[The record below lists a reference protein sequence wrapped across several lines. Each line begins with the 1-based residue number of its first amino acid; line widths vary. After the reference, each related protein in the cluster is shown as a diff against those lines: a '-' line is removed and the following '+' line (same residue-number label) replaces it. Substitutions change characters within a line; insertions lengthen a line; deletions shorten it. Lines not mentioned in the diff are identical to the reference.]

1 MPKATEVFTPTDV
14 PTFTYVERS
23 THKFE
28 ERLRA
33 AFSIPKMVISISG
46 PSKSGKTVLVNKVIE
61 KDNLIQVS
69 GASITTPESLWTK
82 VLAWMGSPSGIAV
95 SKSGTIAG
103 DVSATVGGKAGIPF
117 VAEGKADVT
126 GTVTAE
132 TAKSTTETIAIDNLQ
147 RVVKDIA
154 NSEFSVF
161 IDDFHYIERSVRET
175 IGKQIKEAAER
186 GVRIIT
192 ASVPH
197 RADDVVR
204 SNPELRGRVTA
215 IDMDYWK
222 EDELEQIVRRG
233 FEAMNMDIGPSVSKN
248 LTTEAFGSPQ
258 LMQAICLNFCFE
270 NNVYETLQVQKR
282 IEMDFVAIHKVLERT
297 STITD
302 FSSMLEVLHSGP
314 KQRGLQRKEFIF
326 NDGTRGDVYR
336 CVLLALKADP
346 PRLSF
351 PYEEMLKRTQ
361 AVCNTDSPTGSSVA
375 QALVQMAALAGTVQ
389 SAPVIEWDENVLDIV
404 EPYFLFFLRC
414 SEKLKTLVRK

>member
-1 MPKATEVFTPTDV
+1 MPKVTEVFTPTDV

-28 ERLRA
+28 QRLRE
-33 AFSIPKMVISISG
+33 AFSIPKMIISISG

-69 GASITTPESLWTK
+69 GASITTPEDLWTK
-82 VLAWMGSPSGIAV
+82 VLAWMGSASSVAV
-95 SKSGTIAG
+95 SESGNITG

-117 VAEGKADVT
+117 IAEGKADVT
-126 GTVTAE
+126 GTISAE
-132 TAKSTTETIAIDNLQ
+132 TGTSTTKTIASDNLQ

-161 IDDFHYIERSVRET
+161 IDDFHYIDKSVREA
-175 IGKQIKEAAER
+175 IGRHIKEAAER

-215 IDMDYWK
+215 IDMHYRSG
-222 EDELEQIVRRG
+222 DELEQIMRRG
-233 FEAMNMDIGPSVSKN
+233 FDVMNMDVAPAVSRS
-248 LTTEAFGSPQ
+248 LTKEAFGSPQ

-270 NNVYETLQVQKR
+270 NGIYEALPDQKR
-282 IEMDFVAIHKVLERT
+282 IEMDFVAIQRVLERT

-302 FSSMLEVLHSGP
+302 FSSMLAVLHSGP

-346 PRLSF
+346 SRLSF

-361 AVCNTDSPTGSSVA
+361 DVCSEDSPTGSSVA
-375 QALVQMAALAGTVQ
+375 QALVQMADLAGTVQ
-389 SAPVIEWDENVLDIV
+389 LAPVIEWDENVLDIV

-414 SEKLKTLVRK
+414 SDNLKILARK

>member
-28 ERLRA
+28 QRLRE

-69 GASITTPESLWTK
+69 GASITTPDDLWMK
-82 VLAWMGSPSGIAV
+82 VLAWMGSPSGVAV
-95 SKSGTIAG
+95 SESGKIAG
-103 DVSATVGGKAGIPF
+103 DVSTTVGGKAGIPF
-117 VAEGKADVT
+117 IAEGKADVT
-126 GTVTAE
+126 GTVTTEAG
-132 TAKSTTETIAIDNLQ
+132 KSTTKTIATDDLQ
-147 RVVKDIA
+147 RVVKDIG

-161 IDDFHYIERSVRET
+161 IDDFHYIEKSVRET

-215 IDMDYWK
+215 IDMHYWSG
-222 EDELEQIVRRG
+222 DELEQIVHRG
-233 FEAMNMDIGPSVSKN
+233 FDAMNMDVAPSVSKN
-248 LTTEAFGSPQ
+248 LANEAFGSPQ

-270 NNVYETLQVQKR
+270 NSINQSLSAPKQ
-282 IEMDFVAIHKVLERT
+282 IDMDFVAIQRVLERT

-302 FSSMLEVLHSGP
+302 FSSMLAVLHSGP
-314 KQRGLQRKEFIF
+314 KQRGLQRKEFTF

-336 CVLLALKADP
+336 CVLLAVKADP
-346 PRLSF
+346 SRLSF

-361 AVCNTDSPTGSSVA
+361 AVCSEDSPTGSSVA
-375 QALVQMAALAGTVQ
+375 QALVQMAELAGTVQ
-389 SAPVIEWDENVLDIV
+389 LAPVIEWDENVLDIV

-414 SEKLKTLVRK
+414 SDNLKVLARK

>member
-1 MPKATEVFTPTDV
+1 MRCPAHPTDV

-28 ERLRA
+28 QRLRE
-33 AFSIPKMVISISG
+33 AFSIPKMIISISG

-69 GASITTPESLWTK
+69 GASITTPEDLWMK
-82 VLAWMGSPSGIAV
+82 VLAWMGSPSGVAL
-95 SKSGTIAG
+95 SESGNIAG

-117 VAEGKADVT
+117 IAEGKADVT
-126 GTVTAE
+126 GTISAE
-132 TAKSTTETIAIDNLQ
+132 AGTSTRKTIAHDSLQ
-147 RVVKDIA
+147 RIVKDIA
-154 NSEFSVF
+154 DSEFSVF
-161 IDDFHYIERSVRET
+161 IDDFHYIEKSVREV
-175 IGKQIKEAAER
+175 IGRHIKEAAER

-215 IDMDYWK
+215 IDMHYWSA
-222 EDELEQIVRRG
+222 DELEQIMRRG
-233 FEAMNMDIGPSVSKN
+233 FDVMNMDVAPAVSRS
-248 LTTEAFGSPQ
+248 LTNEAFGSPQ

-270 NNVYETLQVQKR
+270 NGIYETLPDQKR
-282 IEMDFVAIHKVLERT
+282 IEMDFVAIQKVLERT

-302 FSSMLEVLHSGP
+302 FSSMLAVLHSGP
-314 KQRGLQRKEFIF
+314 KQRGLQRKEFAF

-346 PRLSF
+346 SRLSF

-361 AVCNTDSPTGSSVA
+361 DVCNEDSPTGSSVA
-375 QALVQMAALAGTVQ
+375 QALVQMSELAGTVQ
-389 SAPVIEWDENVLDIV
+389 LAPVIEWDENVLDIV
-404 EPYFLFFLRC
+404 EPYFLFFLRS
-414 SEKLKTLVRK
+414 SENLKILARK